1 MMHLTNERHFFV
13 GALWATIGITVAV
26 VLIQLLRNAPELA
39 RLLGMLVIVA
49 WIFFWFGSEKTANI
63 VYRIVEVILKR
74 KKEGGKRCN

>member
-13 GALWATIGITVAV
+13 GALWATIGVIVAV

-49 WIFFWFGSEKTANI
+49 WIFFWFGSDKTANVVYHI
-63 VYRIVEVILKR
+63 VDMLLK
-74 KKEGGKRCN
+74 KKRRDRQCLK